1 MCGLRTQIKLCMS
14 ATYNKIIKCKVCASQ
29 AKKLRKHEKQH
40 IMQLESSSS
49 QLYHVL
55 CHQARGVS
63 ERSKSNTYMNSGT
76 VQKKHLSNFKMAPP
90 YHTLSFPPIIQKVLQ
105 YMGLLQRL
113 LSCRVGKSL
122 VLYCSLP
129 TDGVIFNGENNAIS
143 QLNS

>member
-14 ATYNKIIKCKVCASQ
+14 ATYNKIMKCKVCASQ

-90 YHTLSFPPIIQKVLQ
+90 TPLYHILSFSPIIQKVLFVVQ
-105 YMGLLQRL
+105 CLAKKLVFLAVYEAKWGLFKL
-113 LSCRVGKSL
+113 K
-122 VLYCSLP
+122 
-129 TDGVIFNGENNAIS
+129 
-143 QLNS
+143 